1 MSCDARD
8 RRAYRAPGPTVIRR
22 DAGVEVA
29 PEVGLPVI
37 GYREWVL
44 IGDEI
49 LSPLARTPWREAV
62 MRAECLP
69 SCRAARGLWRGATR
83 HPGPAPD
90 PACVCGIYA
99 LFEPPRR
106 RGRERLALVH
116 GAVALSGRIEVHRR
130 GMRAELARIVAL
142 GLPSARRAPY
152 DALVRVADRLEVDA
166 VPPRELETVALAHG
180 RPLAPALIPDADGA
194 QRSRGG
200 RLLRPRA
207 RGRG

>member
-1 MSCDARD
+1 M
-8 RRAYRAPGPTVIRR
+8 IRW
-22 DAGVEVA
+22 DAGVEAA
-29 PEVGLPVI
+29 PEVSLPVI

-49 LSPLARTPWREAV
+49 LSPLARTPWREPV
-62 MRAECLP
+62 LRAECLP

-99 LFEPPRR
+99 LFTPPRR

-142 GLPSARRAPY
+142 GLPDARRAPH
-152 DALVRVADRLEVDA
+152 DALLRIAERLEVEA
-166 VPPRELETVALAHG
+166 VPPRDLETVALAHG
-180 RPLAPALIPDADGA
+180 QPLAPALIPDADGA
-194 QRSRGG
+194 DRSRAG
-200 RLLRPRA
+200 RLLRTRA
-207 RGRG
+207 RRRRG

>member
-1 MSCDARD
+1 MSSDARD
-8 RRAYRAPGPTVIRR
+8 RGAHQARGPTVIRR
-22 DAGVEVA
+22 DAGLEAA
-29 PEVGLPVI
+29 PEVSVPVI

-49 LSPLARTPWREAV
+49 VSPLARTPWRDAV

-69 SCRAARGLWRGATR
+69 SCRAASGLWRGATP
-83 HPGPAPD
+83 HHGPAPD

-142 GLPSARRAPY
+142 GLPHSRRGPHET
-152 DALVRVADRLEVDA
+152 LVQVADRLAVEA
-166 VPPRELETVALAHG
+166 VPPRELEAVALAHG
-180 RPLAPALIPDADGA
+180 QPLAPALIPDAEA
-194 QRSRGG
+194 AERSRAR
-200 RLLRPRA
+200 RLLPTRA
-207 RGRG
+207 RGRR

>member
-1 MSCDARD
+1 M
-8 RRAYRAPGPTVIRR
+8 IRS
-22 DAGVEVA
+22 DAGVQAA

-49 LSPLARTPWREAV
+49 LSPLARTPWHDAV

-69 SCRAARGLWRGATR
+69 SCRAARGLWRGATQ

-99 LFEPPRR
+99 LFTPPRR

-130 GMRAELARIVAL
+130 GMRAEFARIVAL
-142 GLPSARRAPY
+142 GLPASRRAPR
-152 DALVRVADRLEVDA
+152 DMLVRIADRLEVEA
-166 VPPRELETVALAHG
+166 VPARDLETVALAHG
-180 RPLAPALIPDADGA
+180 QPLAPALIPE
-194 QRSRGG
+194 RSRRPVAHR
-200 RLLRPRA
+200 RLRRA
-207 RGRG
+207 RLRGRRG